1 MDIDLAILYTIENQ
15 RLPEIEMSIFLY
27 DEYLNLIDFNI
38 EQIIRSLRQFS
49 LQLIFNQP
57 L

>member
-15 RLPEIEMSIFLY
+15 RLPEIEMSIFLC